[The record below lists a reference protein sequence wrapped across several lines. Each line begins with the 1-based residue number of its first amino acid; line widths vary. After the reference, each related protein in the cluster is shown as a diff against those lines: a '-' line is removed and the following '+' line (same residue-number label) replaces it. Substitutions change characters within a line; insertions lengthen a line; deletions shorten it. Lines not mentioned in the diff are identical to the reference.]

1 MDLQHFVR
9 TYDGDLPPAACARLI
24 DTFAAAPGYQRAN
37 GAGARAGLEDSA
49 WTELNVTR
57 LADRGFQGYFRQRI
71 DQALVRYNQDTG
83 LAPIPVPNSPFT
95 ADLIMKRYRAG
106 GAEKFQTHFDS
117 VNELANRYLVF
128 LWYLNDVADGGGTD
142 FPQLGLRVA
151 ARAGRLLV
159 FPPYWMFQHQGE
171 APLSGDKYILS
182 TYLLFP
188 QGSEPVAP
196 A

>member
-9 TYDGDLPPAACARLI
+9 TYDGDLPPAACSRLI
-24 DTFAAAPGYQRAN
+24 ESFNAAPGHQRAN
-37 GAGARAGLEDSA
+37 GASARAGLEDSA

-57 LADRGFQGYFRQRI
+57 LADRGFLGYFRQRI
-71 DQALVRYNQDTG
+71 DQALVRYNRDTG
-83 LAPIPVPNSPFT
+83 IAPIPVPNSPFT
-95 ADLIMKRYRAG
+95 ADLILKRYRAG

-117 VNELANRYLVF
+117 VNELSSRYLVF
-128 LWYLNDVADGGGTD
+128 LWYLNDVADGGATS
-142 FPQLGLRVA
+142 FPQLGLKVE

-171 APLSGDKYILS
+171 APFSGDKYILS

-188 QGSEPVAP
+188 QASDHVAP

>member
-1 MDLQHFVR
+1 VDLQHFVR
-9 TYDGDLPPAACARLI
+9 TYDADLPPAACARLI
-24 DTFAAAPGYQRAN
+24 DTFSAAPAYQRAN
-37 GAGARAGLEDSA
+37 GAVARAGLEDSA

-128 LWYLNDVADGGGTD
+128 LWYLNDVADGGGTN

-188 QGSEPVAP
+188 LGSERIAP